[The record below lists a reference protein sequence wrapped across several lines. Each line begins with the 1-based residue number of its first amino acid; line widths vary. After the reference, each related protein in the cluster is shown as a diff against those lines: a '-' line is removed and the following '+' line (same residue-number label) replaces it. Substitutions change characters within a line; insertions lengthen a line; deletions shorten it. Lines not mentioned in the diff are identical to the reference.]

1 MSWILSKGSDA
12 GQLPE
17 ILTFSVPDAKI
28 IILSIV
34 VSVAQLVRALDCGS
48 RGWGFETPH
57 SPLFSGLNKRFYSRV
72 VGLEKCVP

>member
-1 MSWILSKGSDA
+1 MILNNKEV
-12 GQLPE
+12 PE

-28 IILSIV
+28 SILSIV

-57 SPLFSGLNKRFYSRV
+57 SPHL
-72 VGLEKCVP
+72 